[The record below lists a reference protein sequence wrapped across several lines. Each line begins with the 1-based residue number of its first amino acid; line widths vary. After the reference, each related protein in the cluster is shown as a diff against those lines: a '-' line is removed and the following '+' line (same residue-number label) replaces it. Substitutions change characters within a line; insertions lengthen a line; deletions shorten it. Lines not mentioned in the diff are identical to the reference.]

1 MKLSFYINLVL
12 PTPSIDLMGVTKL
25 SWAEKVQEELKKIDF
40 ESYSY
45 KVVLETS
52 SGEIRLV
59 LFPEDAPKHCKNII
73 ALAKSGFYDNLT
85 FHRVIDG
92 FVVQGGCPAGNGS
105 GGPGYTIDAEFNNRP
120 HSQGTLSMA
129 RSQQI
134 NSAGSQFFLC
144 LGRIPQLDNQY
155 TVFGQAEDQKS
166 MDVIQGMGKVETA
179 SNDKPVEEI
188 IIKKAT
194 ILTEARL

>member
-1 MKLSFYINLVL
+1 
-12 PTPSIDLMGVTKL
+12 
-25 SWAEKVQEELKKIDF
+25 
-40 ESYSY
+40 
-45 KVVLETS
+45 
-52 SGEIRLV
+52 
-59 LFPEDAPKHCKNII
+59 
-73 ALAKSGFYDNLT
+73 
-85 FHRVIDG
+85 
-92 FVVQGGCPAGNGS
+92 
-105 GGPGYTIDAEFNNRP
+105 
-120 HSQGTLSMA
+120 MA

-166 MDVIQGMGKVETA
+166 MDVIQSMGKVETA
-179 SNDKPVEEI
+179 ANDKPVEEI